1 MEHHTSASVEVNGSV
16 LRYAEVVREGDA
28 YRLVRLGSCEFDF
41 DLEESALHTGGGP
54 WADTLARALK
64 DIFAGS
70 AALDLHI
77 ALHPLMSTSFFVP
90 IPAGMPM
97 VEREAQLRDEVALVL
112 PGEEAIVTA
121 EFVRPEVLPD
131 GATVNWFHVLALP
144 ATVAEAFDRVVG
156 SLAVIRRR
164 FCSSTSSVAAVLKHI
179 ARRRAAATPVAT
191 PYRLAIGS
199 YADQTEYVL
208 IRNQGWHYSLAVR
221 AADPLDRAY
230 FGAALLQRVSVA
242 ADELTEVFV
251 YGTRI
256 EPELRAVIPTLLKT
270 EPETLDP
277 LSLVVHESD
286 GISDSFSAESYA
298 ACIGANLRD
307 VYA

>member
-1 MEHHTSASVEVNGSV
+1 MEHHTSASVEVNGAI

-41 DLEESALHTGGGP
+41 DVEDSALHTGSGP
-54 WADTLARALK
+54 WADTLGRALK

-70 AALDLHI
+70 SALDLHI
-77 ALHPLMSTSFFVP
+77 ALHPLLFTSFFVP

-97 VEREAQLRDEVALVL
+97 MERESQLREEVALVL
-112 PGEEAIVTA
+112 PGEEAVVTA
-121 EFVRPEVLPD
+121 EFVRSEVLPD

-144 ATVAEAFDRVVG
+144 ATVAESFERVVG

-164 FCSSTSSVAAVLKHI
+164 FCSSTSGVAAVLKHI
-179 ARRRAAATPVAT
+179 ARRRAAGTSVGT

-208 IRNQGWHYSLAVR
+208 VRNQGWHYGLSVR
-221 AADPLDRAY
+221 ASDPLDRVY
-230 FGAALLQRVSVA
+230 FAAALLERLAVGTH
-242 ADELTEVFV
+242 ELKDVFV
-251 YGTRI
+251 YGTGV
-256 EPELRAVIPTLLKT
+256 EPELRTVIPSLLGV

-277 LSLVVHESD
+277 LAIVVHESD
-286 GISDSFSAESYA
+286 SISAAFSAESYA
-298 ACIGANLRD
+298 PCIGANLRD
-307 VYA
+307 VYS

>member
-16 LRYAEVVREGDA
+16 LRYAEVAREGDA

-41 DLEESALHTGGGP
+41 DLEDSALHTGGGP
-54 WADTLARALK
+54 WADTLGRALK

-70 AALDLHI
+70 TALDLHI
-77 ALHPLMSTSFFVP
+77 ALHPLLFTSFFVP
-90 IPAGMPM
+90 IPAAMPM
-97 VEREAQLRDEVALVL
+97 LERESQLRDEVALVL

-179 ARRRAAATPVAT
+179 ARRRAADTRVAT

-199 YADQTEYVL
+199 YANQTEYVL
-208 IRNQGWHYSLAVR
+208 IRNQGWHYGLAVR
-221 AADPLDRAY
+221 AADPLDRVY
-230 FGAALLQRVSVA
+230 FAAALLQRLSVGPE
-242 ADELTEVFV
+242 ELNDVFV
-251 YGTRI
+251 YGTRV
-256 EPELRAVIPTLLKT
+256 EPELRTVIPTLLRV

-277 LSLVVHESD
+277 LGIVVHES
-286 GISDSFSAESYA
+286 GSMSDAFSAETYA
-298 ACIGANLRD
+298 PCIGANLRD